1 MIVAVEG
8 VDGAG
13 KNTLVTAVE
22 EELLAREVPVAR
34 VAFPRYG
41 NSVHADLADAA
52 LHGRMGDLTGSVHG
66 MATLFALDRA
76 EVADE
81 LAELSADGYVVL
93 LDRFTASNA
102 AYSAARLAEDV
113 DGPTVEWV
121 RMLETGSLGV
131 PVPDLQVLVDVEV
144 DEAARRVTSRAAD
157 DPARVPDAY
166 EADAALQQR
175 TAEAYRALAAAAWGS
190 PWEVVTNPPS
200 ADRDAVEA
208 RARDLVDVIV
218 ARRRAAED
226 ADAHPDADAGTD
238 DANAG
243 TDADD

>member
-1 MIVAVEG
+1 
-8 VDGAG
+8 
-13 KNTLVTAVE
+13 
-22 EELLAREVPVAR
+22 
-34 VAFPRYG
+34 
-41 NSVHADLADAA
+41 
-52 LHGRMGDLTGSVHG
+52 

-190 PWEVVTNPPS
+190 PWEVVTNPRPRTATPS
-200 ADRDAVEA
+200 R
-208 RARDLVDVIV
+208 RGPGTSSTSSSPGG
-218 ARRRAAED
+218 ARRRTPTPTPTPTPAPTTRTPAPTPTTDHPRRPAPHPAPPDRAAGGG
-226 ADAHPDADAGTD
+226 PAGCPHRAATC
-238 DANAG
+238 
-243 TDADD
+243 

>member
-1 MIVAVEG
+1 
-8 VDGAG
+8 
-13 KNTLVTAVE
+13 
-22 EELLAREVPVAR
+22 
-34 VAFPRYG
+34 
-41 NSVHADLADAA
+41 
-52 LHGRMGDLTGSVHG
+52 
-66 MATLFALDRA
+66 
-76 EVADE
+76 
-81 LAELSADGYVVL
+81 
-93 LDRFTASNA
+93 
-102 AYSAARLAEDV
+102 
-113 DGPTVEWV
+113 
-121 RMLETGSLGV
+121 MLETGSLGV

>member
-66 MATLFALDRA
+66 TLFALDRA

-166 EADAALQQR
+166 EA
-175 TAEAYRALAAAAWGS
+175 AAA
-190 PWEVVTNPPS
+190 S
-200 ADRDAVEA
+200 AR
-208 RARDLVDVIV
+208 
-218 ARRRAAED
+218 
-226 ADAHPDADAGTD
+226 
-238 DANAG
+238 
-243 TDADD
+243 